1 MKVIIVSDI
10 HCGYKYMKK
19 VIEDNK
25 EFDSMLI
32 LGDILSGPTNDFL
45 DELVDLLNSY
55 SDKIIA
61 VKGNCD
67 GSNVDL
73 LNFSVEDIYYKYPL
87 DHKVI
92 FMTHGHVYDRV
103 NLPKFD
109 FDIFLSGHTHIPV
122 MEKVGDKLFLNPGSI
137 TLPKGVSNNSY
148 IKYEDGVF
156 YLMDLINNTVIK
168 SIEI

>member
-1 MKVIIVSDI
+1 MKVLIVSDI
-10 HCGYKYMKK
+10 HCGYKYLKK

-25 EFDSMLI
+25 DFDRMLI

-73 LNFSVEDIYYKYPL
+73 LNFPVEDIYYKYPL
-87 DHKVI
+87 DHKLI

-137 TLPKGVSNNSY
+137 TLPKGMNNNSY
-148 IKYEDGVF
+148 IIYEDGVF
-156 YLMDLINNTVIK
+156 YLMDLIENKIIK
-168 SIEI
+168 KEAI